1 MNCIDFQLMKQQGQK
16 ITMVTCYDFWSA
28 QIIENSNIDCVLVG
42 DSVAMVVH
50 GHETTIPAT
59 VDLMCLHITA
69 VARGIKKKF
78 IIGDLPFLS
87 YRKNLVKTMCAVEKI
102 MHAGAHAIKLE
113 GADGNEKLIS
123 HIVKSGV
130 PVMGHLGLTP
140 QAIHQ
145 LGGFRVQGKQADA
158 AEKII
163 QQARSLEAA
172 GCFAIVLE
180 CVPAELAKIITKQ
193 LTIPTIGIGAG
204 MHVDG
209 QVLVFH
215 DLIGISNSFKPK
227 FLKTYCNGFDLIQ
240 QALNQYSNEVKQNL
254 YPTIEHCYT

>member
-1 MNCIDFQLMKQQGQK
+1 MNIIDFQLMKQKRQK

-28 QIIENSNIDCVLVG
+28 KIIEDSDIDCVLVG
-42 DSVAMVVH
+42 DSLAMVVH
-50 GHETTIPAT
+50 GHDTTIPAT
-59 VDLMCLHITA
+59 LDLMCLHIKA

-78 IIGDLPFLS
+78 IIGDMPFLS
-87 YRKNLVKTMCAVEKI
+87 YRKNLVNTMHAVEQI
-102 MHAGAHAIKLE
+102 MQAGAHAIKIE
-113 GADGNEKLIS
+113 GADGNEKVIA

-130 PVMGHLGLTP
+130 PVIGHLGLTP

-145 LGGFRVQGKQADA
+145 LGGFRVQGKQTDA

-163 QQARSLEAA
+163 QQARNLQEA
-172 GCFAIVLE
+172 GCFAVVLE
-180 CVPAELAKIITKQ
+180 CVPAELARTITDQ

-215 DLIGISNSFKPK
+215 DLTGISASFRPK
-227 FLKTYCNGFDLIQ
+227 FLKTYCNGFELIQ
-240 QALNQYSNEVKQNL
+240 QALNQFNNEVKQNH
-254 YPTIEHCYT
+254 YPAIEHCYT